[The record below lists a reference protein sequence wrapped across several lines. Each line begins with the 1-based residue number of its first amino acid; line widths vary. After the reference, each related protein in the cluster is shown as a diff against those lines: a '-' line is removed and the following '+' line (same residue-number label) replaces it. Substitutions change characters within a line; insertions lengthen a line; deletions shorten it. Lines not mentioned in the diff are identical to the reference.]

1 MAKKLNE
8 QDLERY
14 GALLR
19 HMLSVLSGD
28 IANLETETT
37 LEVREGE
44 ILSVDDVGTEVSA
57 LELSM
62 ELLQHDEKTVAEV
75 VNALDRIRDGSYGR
89 CLACRSWIRKT
100 RLSAVPH
107 APNCIDC
114 QRAAEARVQG

>member
-19 HMLSVLSGD
+19 HMLGVMSGD
-28 IANLETETT
+28 IANLEVETT
-37 LEVREGE
+37 PEVREGE
-44 ILSVDDVGTEVSA
+44 ILSSDDVGAEVSA
-57 LELSM
+57 VELSM
-62 ELLQHDEKTVAEV
+62 ELLQHDEKTMREI
-75 VNALDRIRDGSYGR
+75 VNALDRIKDGSYGR
-89 CLACRSWIRKT
+89 CLACQSWIRKT

-114 QRAAEARVQG
+114 QRATEARVQG

>member
-1 MAKKLNE
+1 MAKKLTE

-14 GALLR
+14 GSLLR
-19 HMLSVLSGD
+19 NMLGILSGD

-37 LEVREGE
+37 PDVREGE
-44 ILSVDDVGTEVSA
+44 ILSSDDVGAEVLA

-62 ELLQHDEKTVAEV
+62 ELLQHDEKTVGEIGD
-75 VNALDRIRDGSYGR
+75 ALDRIRAGTYGR
-89 CLACRSWIRKT
+89 CVACQAWIRKT